1 MSTRVQIP
9 EYEHPSAGRTGQGQ
23 GGDGRT
29 SGAGGTASRDRGA
42 QMDELRCRVDR
53 QLSGFG
59 SLWLTRG
66 GPGTAQSVSGERDSI
81 PTRGP
86 PLQAPAIRPW
96 LGCHSYY
103 RLLDIFL

>member
-9 EYEHPSAGRTGQGQ
+9 EYEHPSAEKGAGRTGQGR
-23 GGDGRT
+23 GGG
-29 SGAGGTASRDRGA
+29 GAGGTASRDRGA
-42 QMDELRCRVDR
+42 QMDELRCRVDH

-86 PLQAPAIRPW
+86 PLHAPRRQTLVGVP
-96 LGCHSYY
+96 
-103 RLLDIFL
+103 LLLSLT

>member
-9 EYEHPSAGRTGQGQ
+9 EYEHPSAEKGA
-23 GGDGRT
+23 GRT

-86 PLQAPAIRPW
+86 PLHAPRRQTLVGVP
-96 LGCHSYY
+96 
-103 RLLDIFL
+103 LLLLLT